1 MRLLSED
8 LSANAE
14 EAEDTM
20 RSSRNGASSVLTGLE
35 HSVLDSLCLKRGKGF
50 VSLFSGESHDCFFF
64 SIQLLPLS
72 GENPVFLD

>member
-1 MRLLSED
+1 MSLLSED

-14 EAEDTM
+14 EADDTM
-20 RSSRNGASSVLTGLE
+20 GSSRNGASSVLAGLE

-50 VSLFSGESHDCFFF
+50 ISLFFRKSHDCLFFG
-64 SIQLLPLS
+64 IQLLPFS